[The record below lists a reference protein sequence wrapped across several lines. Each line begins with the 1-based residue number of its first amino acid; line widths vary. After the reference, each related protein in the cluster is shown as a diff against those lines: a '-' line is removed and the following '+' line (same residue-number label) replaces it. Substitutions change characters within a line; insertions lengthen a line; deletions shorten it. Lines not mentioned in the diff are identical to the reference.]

1 MPTKCYFIIFFSGCQ
16 GDFLFYVIFYS
27 LYICVKNFLRNFEK
41 TVYFSQIICYNINAE
56 GKTLRSARTH
66 ERIPHEGCSHIESG
80 NSMKITIYGKQMSVR
95 DSLKEAVEKKLSKFD
110 KFFGDETEAFVTC
123 KVRKGVK
130 IIEITVNYGG
140 TTFRC
145 EEENET
151 FITALDRACEG
162 LERQIRKNKTRVEKM
177 VKKAAIDI
185 GDYDDDEYV
194 EEDDFEIRVKTFP
207 FKPMT
212 PEEAILQ
219 MNLIGHAFYA
229 FTDSDTGET
238 CVVYK
243 RKAGSYGLI
252 VPEK

>member
-1 MPTKCYFIIFFSGCQ
+1 MRRGNTPLRKNSGKDAPS
-16 GDFLFYVIFYS
+16 GVLS
-27 LYICVKNFLRNFEK
+27 K
-41 TVYFSQIICYNINAE
+41 
-56 GKTLRSARTH
+56 
-66 ERIPHEGCSHIESG
+66 ESG

-110 KFFGDETEAFVTC
+110 KFFGEDTEAFVTC

-151 FITALDRACEG
+151 FITALDRAVEG

-177 VKKAAIDI
+177 VKKGAIEI
-185 GDYDDDEYV
+185 GDYYDDEYV
-194 EEDDFEIRVKTFP
+194 EEEEFEIRVKTFP

-219 MNLIGHAFYA
+219 MNLIGHSFYA
-229 FTDSDTGET
+229 FTDSETGET

-252 VPEK
+252 IPEK

>member
-1 MPTKCYFIIFFSGCQ
+1 
-16 GDFLFYVIFYS
+16 
-27 LYICVKNFLRNFEK
+27 
-41 TVYFSQIICYNINAE
+41 
-56 GKTLRSARTH
+56 
-66 ERIPHEGCSHIESG
+66 
-80 NSMKITIYGKQMSVR
+80 MKITIYGKQMSVR
-95 DSLKEAVEKKLSKFD
+95 DSLKDAVEKKLSKFD
-110 KFFGDETEAFVTC
+110 KFFGPDTEAFVTC

-151 FITALDRACEG
+151 FITALDRAVEG
-162 LERQIRKNKTRVEKM
+162 LERQIRKNKTRVERMIKQAP
-177 VKKAAIDI
+177 VFI

-194 EEDDFEIRVKTFP
+194 EEDEFEIRVKTFP

-219 MNLIGHAFYA
+219 MNLIGHSFYA
-229 FTDSDTGET
+229 FTDSETGET

>member
-1 MPTKCYFIIFFSGCQ
+1 
-16 GDFLFYVIFYS
+16 
-27 LYICVKNFLRNFEK
+27 
-41 TVYFSQIICYNINAE
+41 
-56 GKTLRSARTH
+56 
-66 ERIPHEGCSHIESG
+66 
-80 NSMKITIYGKQMSVR
+80 MKITIYGKQMNVR
-95 DSLKEAVEKKLSKFD
+95 ESLKDAVEKKLSRFSKLFD
-110 KFFGDETEAFVTC
+110 ENTEAFVTC

-140 TTFRC
+140 VTFRS

-151 FITALDRACEG
+151 FLTALDRAVEG
-162 LERQIRKNKTRVEKM
+162 LERQIRKNKTRVEKAI
-177 VKKAAIDI
+177 KKTPTIIDE
-185 GDYDDDEYV
+185 YDDDEYI
-194 EEDDFEIRVKTFP
+194 EEDEFEIRVKTFP

-229 FTDSDTGET
+229 FTDSESGDT